1 VDVRDRA
8 QLPETSGQRRAFST
22 LHRVNSWGDKRI
34 GATPVNGRAP
44 LRYVFVFLVAAI
56 LVLAGCSDD
65 DSDSGSP
72 ATPTES
78 APGKAGEGPFF
89 GECGGVATE
98 DVARITKV
106 GGLTNTVNNSSVCE
120 WVTSQEQLGPQFSFN
135 WYRGSP
141 IGRER
146 ATIQLSR
153 DSVED
158 ITIDGHSGFVGS
170 STGICEIGI
179 EFGADFF
186 EWSISYGLPADGQT
200 TPSDDEIC
208 AAAKELSTQSIESAK

>member
-1 VDVRDRA
+1 V
-8 QLPETSGQRRAFST
+8 
-22 LHRVNSWGDKRI
+22 
-34 GATPVNGRAP
+34 PVKGRAA
-44 LRYVFVFLVAAI
+44 LRAVVVILLAATF
-56 LVLAGCSDD
+56 VLAACSDD
-65 DSDSGSP
+65 GSDTGGP
-72 ATPTES
+72 AATTES
-78 APGKAGEGPFF
+78 APGKAGDGPFF
-89 GECGGVATE
+89 GECGGVSTE

-106 GGLTNTVNNSSVCE
+106 GGLTNTVNNPSVCE
-120 WVTSQEQLGPQFSFN
+120 WVTSQDQLGPQFSFN

-158 ITIDGHSGFVGS
+158 ITIDGHSGFMGS

-186 EWSISYGLPADGQT
+186 EWSISYGLPADGQANPT
-200 TPSDDEIC
+200 NDDIC
-208 AAAKELSTQSIESAK
+208 ASAKTLSAQSIENAR